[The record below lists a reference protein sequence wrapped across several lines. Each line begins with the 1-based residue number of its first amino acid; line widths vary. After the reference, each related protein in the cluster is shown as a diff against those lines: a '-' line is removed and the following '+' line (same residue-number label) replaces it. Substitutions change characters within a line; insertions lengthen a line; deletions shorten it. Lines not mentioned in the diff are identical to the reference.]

1 MERGTP
7 GYGLVDKTEDLLL
20 SIGRKLGIQNPFAGT
35 QAIIKENREGRD
47 QDSIAVDRKENL
59 VIDSIREG
67 TLDIAEM
74 LGSAYLF
81 GKIPTGSTVPKLPPS
96 QHKTINVTPGGAL
109 TKTTP
114 QRTQIPKY
122 SSGQVV
128 QTSKGPLIRLDP
140 GTFNITPDQ
149 SAALY
154 SINDKLN
161 GNYSYRRSRGQ
172 NNPIWNNL
180 PESTQKLFTDIG
192 IDSDQASLIIE
203 KISGPI
209 PRETIARLEGGP
221 FTERTFEFMKSEL
234 LPQLLKDMKGIN
246 LTGGY
251 QLDHQAQLR
260 AILPFYYG
268 RNLKQIPKVRRIL
281 QQEGIHGGHNPQNFQ
296 YLPTNVHTVK
306 TKFWEQQVGKDGSK
320 FFKGRKFKTYADIR
334 VAAKEMKAFMNRS
347 NEIVAKVSAQYYLMN
362 KRVILAEELDLIL
375 EKVDLNYGTYNLKE
389 VRKLIKEIDYDKLE
403 KSKRGLQDLEE
414 AIESIT
420 AEESP
425 LPYLTEDQPFPTRTP
440 IRSKKSTLQKIAE
453 KEKRKTDKK
462 SKSKNPDQEELF

>member
-1 MERGTP
+1 
-7 GYGLVDKTEDLLL
+7 
-20 SIGRKLGIQNPFAGT
+20 IGKEVT
-35 QAIIKENREGRD
+35 DKEN
-47 QDSIAVDRKENL
+47 IW
-59 VIDSIREG
+59 IDSLREG
-67 TLDIAEM
+67 TADIAEM

-81 GKIPTGSTVPKLPPS
+81 GKVPTKSTVPKLPPRS
-96 QHKTINVTPGGAL
+96 NTKMINVTPGGGL

-114 QRTQIPKY
+114 QRTQIPSK
-122 SSGQVV
+122 SSSQLV
-128 QTSKGPLIRLDP
+128 QTSEGPKIRLDT

-149 SAALY
+149 LAVLY

-161 GNYSYRRSRGQ
+161 GNYPSERRRRGQ

-268 RNLKQIPKVRRIL
+268 RNLKQIPKIRRIL
-281 QQEGIHGGHNPQNFQ
+281 QQEGIHGGHNPRNFQ

-334 VAAKEMKAFMNRS
+334 AAAKEMKTFMNRS
-347 NEIVAKVSAQYYLMN
+347 NEIVAKVSSQYYLMN

-389 VRKLIKEIDYDKLE
+389 VRKLIKEINYDKLE
-403 KSKRGLQDLEE
+403 KSKRGLQDIEE
-414 AIESIT
+414 AIEAIT
-420 AEESP
+420 AGESP
-425 LPYLTEDQPFPTRTP
+425 LPYLTEDQPFPTKKTV
-440 IRSKKSTLQKIAE
+440 RSKKSTLQKIAE
-453 KEKRKTDKK
+453 KEKKKADKK
-462 SKSKNPDQEELF
+462 NKPKNPDQEELF